1 MKQAIL
7 GFAAAAFLVVPVGF
21 AGSAKKMVCTETGK
35 EIKSCCCAVKD
46 GKFVCKMTNK
56 AFEKCCCESQSR

>member
-1 MKQAIL
+1 MKHAIL
-7 GFAAAAFLVVPVGF
+7 GFVAAFSLVTPVGF
-21 AGSAKKMVCTETGK
+21 AAPAKKMVCTETGK
-35 EIKSCCCAVKD
+35 EIKSFCCAVKD